1 MIKVYH
7 GSDHIIKNP
16 VCMGGKEDNDYG
28 NGFYTTEYE
37 DRARSWAGLNGT
49 PETSYVNIYHLDIDN
64 LKVMDLN
71 DHGVLAWIAEVVA
84 HRGIS
89 DENASIVGTRLVELY
104 KPDTNN
110 MDIIKGYRADDSYTQ
125 VIEAFGGEVIK
136 LSQVPVIAKT
146 MEETGGDFIAAVKA
160 LKEEVL
166 SKEDGIVF
174 VDQLSNPAN
183 PLVHENTTGP
193 EIWEDTDG
201 KIDILVAG
209 VGTGGTISGTGK
221 YLKEKNP
228 AIKIVAVQPGPDSRP
243 GAENPEP
250 DEIDGIHPFEE
261 VPKSWVPDAMDTE
274 IYDEYINVE
283 AKDAYRVTRELAK
296 TEGILVGS
304 SSGAAVYAAEQ
315 VASRPENKGKRIVVI
330 IPDTGLRY
338 LSTKLFEKE

>member
-1 MIKVYH
+1 MSKIYQSV
-7 GSDHIIKNP
+7 
-16 VCMGGKEDNDYG
+16 
-28 NGFYTTEYE
+28 TELI
-37 DRARSWAGLNGT
+37 GGT
-49 PETSYVNIYHLDIDN
+49 PLLEIKRYEARHDIPAQI
-64 LKVMDLN
+64 LAKLEFLN
-71 DHGVLAWIAEVVA
+71 PNQSVKDRTALSLIEDAEERGVLHPGDTIVETTSGNTGIGLAAIAAV
-84 HRGIS
+84 
-89 DENASIVGTRLVELY
+89 
-104 KPDTNN
+104 
-110 MDIIKGYRADDSYTQ
+110 KGYKFRVYIQDQVSQERSQ
-125 VIEAFGGEVIK
+125 VIEALGGEVIK

-166 SKEDGIVF
+166 SKEEGIVF

-183 PLVHENTTGP
+183 PLVHERTTGP
-193 EIWEDTDG
+193 EIWKDTDG
-201 KIDILVAG
+201 KVDILVAG

-243 GAENPEP
+243 GPDNATP

-261 VPKSWVPDAMDTE
+261 VPKSWVPDTMDTE

-283 AKDAYRVTRELAK
+283 AKDAYRVARELAK

-304 SSGAAVYAAEQ
+304 SSGAAVYAAEKI
-315 VASRPENKGKRIVVI
+315 ALRPENKGKRIVVI

>member
-1 MIKVYH
+1 MSKIYQSV
-7 GSDHIIKNP
+7 
-16 VCMGGKEDNDYG
+16 
-28 NGFYTTEYE
+28 TELI
-37 DRARSWAGLNGT
+37 GGT
-49 PETSYVNIYHLDIDN
+49 PLLEIKRYEARHDIPAQI
-64 LKVMDLN
+64 LAKLEFLN
-71 DHGVLAWIAEVVA
+71 PNQSVKDRTALSLIEDAEERGVLHPGDTIVETTSGNTGIGLAAIAAV
-84 HRGIS
+84 
-89 DENASIVGTRLVELY
+89 
-104 KPDTNN
+104 
-110 MDIIKGYRADDSYTQ
+110 KGYKFRVYIQDQVSRERSQ
-125 VIEAFGGEVIK
+125 VIEALGGEVIK

-166 SKEDGIVF
+166 SKEEGIVF

-183 PLVHENTTGP
+183 PLVHERTTGP

-201 KIDILVAG
+201 KVDILVAG

-243 GAENPEP
+243 GPDNATP

-261 VPKSWVPDAMDTE
+261 VPKSWVPDTMDTE

-283 AKDAYRVTRELAK
+283 AKDAYRVARELAK

-304 SSGAAVYAAEQ
+304 SSGAAVYAAEKI
-315 VASRPENKGKRIVVI
+315 ALRPENKGKRIVVI

>member
-1 MIKVYH
+1 MSKIYQSVTDLI
-7 GSDHIIKNP
+7 G
-16 VCMGGKEDNDYG
+16 
-28 NGFYTTEYE
+28 
-37 DRARSWAGLNGT
+37 GT
-49 PETSYVNIYHLDIDN
+49 PLLEIKRYEARHDIPAQI
-64 LKVMDLN
+64 LAKLEFLN
-71 DHGVLAWIAEVVA
+71 PNQSVKDRTALSLIEDAEERGVLHPGDTIVETTSGNTGIGLAAIAAV
-84 HRGIS
+84 
-89 DENASIVGTRLVELY
+89 
-104 KPDTNN
+104 
-110 MDIIKGYRADDSYTQ
+110 KGYKFRVYIQDQVSRERSQ
-125 VIEAFGGEVIK
+125 VIEALGGEVIK

-166 SKEDGIVF
+166 SKEEGIVF

-183 PLVHENTTGP
+183 PLVHERTTGP

-201 KIDILVAG
+201 KVDILVAG

-243 GAENPEP
+243 GPDNATP

-261 VPKSWVPDAMDTE
+261 VPKSWVPDTMDTE

-283 AKDAYRVTRELAK
+283 AKDAYRVARELAK

-304 SSGAAVYAAEQ
+304 SSGAAVYAAEKI
-315 VASRPENKGKRIVVI
+315 ALRPENKGKRIVVI

>member
-1 MIKVYH
+1 MSKIYQSV
-7 GSDHIIKNP
+7 
-16 VCMGGKEDNDYG
+16 
-28 NGFYTTEYE
+28 TELI
-37 DRARSWAGLNGT
+37 GGT
-49 PETSYVNIYHLDIDN
+49 PLLEIKRYEARHDIPAQI
-64 LKVMDLN
+64 LAKLEFLN
-71 DHGVLAWIAEVVA
+71 PNQSVKDRTALSLIEDAEERGVLHPGDTIVETTSGNTGIGLAAIAAV
-84 HRGIS
+84 
-89 DENASIVGTRLVELY
+89 
-104 KPDTNN
+104 
-110 MDIIKGYRADDSYTQ
+110 KGYKFRVYIQDQVSRERSQ
-125 VIEAFGGEVIK
+125 VIEALGGEVIK

-166 SKEDGIVF
+166 SKEEGIVF

-183 PLVHENTTGP
+183 PLVHERTTGT

-201 KIDILVAG
+201 KVDILVAG

-243 GAENPEP
+243 GPDNATP

-261 VPKSWVPDAMDTE
+261 VPKSWVPDTMDTE

-283 AKDAYRVTRELAK
+283 AKDAYRVARELAK

-304 SSGAAVYAAEQ
+304 SSGAAVYAAEKI
-315 VASRPENKGKRIVVI
+315 ALRPENKGKRIVVI

>member
-1 MIKVYH
+1 MSKIYQSV
-7 GSDHIIKNP
+7 
-16 VCMGGKEDNDYG
+16 
-28 NGFYTTEYE
+28 TELI
-37 DRARSWAGLNGT
+37 GGT
-49 PETSYVNIYHLDIDN
+49 PLLEIKRYEARYDIPAQI
-64 LKVMDLN
+64 LAKLEFLN
-71 DHGVLAWIAEVVA
+71 PNQSVKDRTALSLIEDAEERGVLHPGDTIVETTSGNTGIGLAAIAAV
-84 HRGIS
+84 
-89 DENASIVGTRLVELY
+89 
-104 KPDTNN
+104 
-110 MDIIKGYRADDSYTQ
+110 KGYKFRVYIQDQVSRERSQ
-125 VIEAFGGEVIK
+125 VIEALGGEVIK

-166 SKEDGIVF
+166 SKEEGIVF

-183 PLVHENTTGP
+183 PLVHERTTGP

-201 KIDILVAG
+201 KVDILVAG

-243 GAENPEP
+243 GPDNATP

-261 VPKSWVPDAMDTE
+261 VPKSWVPDTMDTE

-283 AKDAYRVTRELAK
+283 AKDAYRVARELAK

-304 SSGAAVYAAEQ
+304 SSGAAIYAAEKI
-315 VASRPENKGKRIVVI
+315 ALRPENKGKRIVVI

>member
-1 MIKVYH
+1 MSKIYQSV
-7 GSDHIIKNP
+7 
-16 VCMGGKEDNDYG
+16 
-28 NGFYTTEYE
+28 TELI
-37 DRARSWAGLNGT
+37 GGT
-49 PETSYVNIYHLDIDN
+49 PLLEIKRYEARHDIPAQI
-64 LKVMDLN
+64 LAKLEFLN
-71 DHGVLAWIAEVVA
+71 PNQSVKDRTALSLIEDAEERGVLHPGDTIVETTSGNTGIGLAAIAAV
-84 HRGIS
+84 
-89 DENASIVGTRLVELY
+89 
-104 KPDTNN
+104 
-110 MDIIKGYRADDSYTQ
+110 KGYKFRVYIQDQVSRERSQ
-125 VIEAFGGEVIK
+125 VIEALGGEVVK

-166 SKEDGIVF
+166 SKEEGIVF

-183 PLVHENTTGP
+183 PLVHERTTGP

-201 KIDILVAG
+201 KVDILVAG

-243 GAENPEP
+243 GPDNATP

-261 VPKSWVPDAMDTE
+261 VPKSWVPDTMDTE

-283 AKDAYRVTRELAK
+283 AKDAYRVARELAK

-304 SSGAAVYAAEQ
+304 SSGAAVYAAEKI
-315 VASRPENKGKRIVVI
+315 ALRPENKGKRIVVI

>member
-1 MIKVYH
+1 MSKIYQSVTELIGRTPLLEIKRYEAKH
-7 GSDHIIKNP
+7 EIPAQIYAKLEFFNPNQSIKDRTALSLI
-16 VCMGGKEDNDYG
+16 ED
-28 NGFYTTEYE
+28 
-37 DRARSWAGLNGT
+37 
-49 PETSYVNIYHLDIDN
+49 
-64 LKVMDLN
+64 
-71 DHGVLAWIAEVVA
+71 AEE
-84 HRGIS
+84 RGILHPG
-89 DENASIVGTRLVELY
+89 DTIVETTSGNTGIGLAAIAAV
-104 KPDTNN
+104 
-110 MDIIKGYRADDSYTQ
+110 KGYKFRVYIQDQVSRERTQ

-166 SKEDGIVF
+166 SEEEGIVF

-201 KIDILVAG
+201 KVDILVAG

-221 YLKEKNP
+221 YLKGKNP
-228 AIKIVAVQPGPDSRP
+228 AIKIIAVQPGPGSRP
-243 GAENPEP
+243 GIENPAP

-261 VPKSWVPDAMDTE
+261 VPKSWVPDAMDTS

-315 VASRPENKGKRIVVI
+315 VALRPENKGKRIVVI

-338 LSTKLFEKE
+338 LSTKLFTKE